1 MAAVCAAGPLP
12 MMQSF
17 VFSIF
22 RGMISPSEEEVSPA
36 SDEEVEEAV
45 DEGEEEEEDE
55 VNEEED
61 EEEEDTLEL
70 EAAIVAAAAVEASP
84 KPMMLRALVKNV
96 FGKIPITVLD

>member
-45 DEGEEEEEDE
+45 DEGEEEEDE